1 LAWLK
6 KYALGICVKLEIVVN
21 QYNTKYHQMGRVRRM
36 KPDEPVSELTAV
48 DKKFPTTNDNGY

>member
-6 KYALGICVKLEIVVN
+6 KYAMSICVKLEIVVN
-21 QYNTKYHQMGRVRRM
+21 QYNTKYHQMGRVRRL
-36 KPDEPVSELTAV
+36 EPKDPPVDLSAV